1 MRFFIILFI
10 SFSKIFSQDLSEE
23 VLKYKEDQIYFG
35 ISYIIIDQKID
46 GFKQNG
52 FSKGLQIGVFK
63 DISLRPEGDFAIGL
77 GLGYSI
83 NHQISN
89 LNISK
94 DNYGYENF
102 SLLNSSSQNTK
113 INIFNNSID
122 FPIEFRWRTST
133 LENYSFWRIY
143 TGYKLSYRFSN
154 FIKSSDIGREK
165 LENIRPLSQSIT
177 LSLGYNTWNLFFE
190 YALTNIFK
198 NFDRLGNEIPYKL
211 KPLKI
216 GLIFYIL

>member
-63 DISLRPEGDFAIGL
+63 DISLRPKGDFAIGL

-83 NHQISN
+83 NHQILYWYLHN
-89 LNISK
+89 
-94 DNYGYENF
+94 
-102 SLLNSSSQNTK
+102 
-113 INIFNNSID
+113 
-122 FPIEFRWRTST
+122 
-133 LENYSFWRIY
+133 
-143 TGYKLSYRFSN
+143 
-154 FIKSSDIGREK
+154 
-165 LENIRPLSQSIT
+165 
-177 LSLGYNTWNLFFE
+177 
-190 YALTNIFK
+190 
-198 NFDRLGNEIPYKL
+198 
-211 KPLKI
+211 
-216 GLIFYIL
+216 